1 MILNKFGVID
11 YDGYKIPNLMVNL
24 GLTYDLIKVQF
35 THRSYTIVGAPRPEQ
50 LSYSIYGSTDYEW
63 VLLLINGI
71 IDPWYG
77 WLKEDEVVRAYA
89 DKKYKDFGGP
99 NGVHHYFDPN
109 TDEEYY
115 NIHRPDPLVNKWYNT
130 LDTDQLALQF
140 EGQLIPV
147 TNVEFEI
154 NENEKL
160 RKIKI
165 IPSSEIR
172 AFVDTFERVQNG
184 HS

>member
-1 MILNKFGVID
+1 MILNRFPAID
-11 YDGYKIPNLMVNL
+11 YDGFKIPNLMINL

-35 THRSYTIVGAPRPEQ
+35 THRSFTIIGAPRPEQ
-50 LSYSIYGSTDYEW
+50 LSYGIYGSTDYEW
-63 VLLLINGI
+63 VLLLINGV

-77 WLKEDEVVRAYA
+77 WIKEDEVVREYA
-89 DKKYKDFGGP
+89 NKKYAKFGGA
-99 NGVHHYFDPN
+99 NGVHHYYDPI
-109 TDEEYY
+109 TEEEYF
-115 NIHRPDPLVNKWYNT
+115 NVSRPDPLVDKWYNT
-130 LDTDQLALQF
+130 LDTDKLFLQF
-140 EGQLIPV
+140 QGQLIPV

-165 IPSSEIR
+165 IPPDEIR

-184 HS
+184 RS

>member
-1 MILNKFGVID
+1 MILNKFAAID

-24 GLTYDLIKVQF
+24 GLTYDLIKAQF
-35 THRSYTIVGAPRPEQ
+35 THRSYTIVGASRPEQ

-63 VLLLINGI
+63 VLLLINGV

-77 WLKEDEVVRAYA
+77 WLKEDDVVRAYA
-89 DKKYKDFGGP
+89 DKKYKNFGGP
-99 NGVHHYFDPN
+99 NGVHHYYDPN
-109 TDEEYY
+109 TNDEYY
-115 NIHRPDPLVNKWYNT
+115 HLTQPDTSVNKWYNV
-130 LDTDQLALQF
+130 LDVDQLAVQF
-140 EGQLIPV
+140 EGALIPV

-165 IPSSEIR
+165 IPTGEIR

-184 HS
+184 RN